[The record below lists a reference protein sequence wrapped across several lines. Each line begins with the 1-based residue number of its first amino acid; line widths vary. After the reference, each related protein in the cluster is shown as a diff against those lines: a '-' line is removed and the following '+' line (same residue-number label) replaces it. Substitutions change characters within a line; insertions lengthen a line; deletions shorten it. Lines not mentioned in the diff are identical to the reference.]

1 MATNAKMQAK
11 CLCNASAK
19 QEMFSLKQ
27 ALAAVK
33 NAYDAK
39 ADGVREYIT
48 DTLGIGAKRLKDLQ
62 WTGLQEY
69 AKAGKTGRYSTWAVL
84 NALPKWYAA
93 VGGNLEK
100 EAVLLAASRKANAAK
115 KAAKAKDEKAA

>member
-11 CLCNASAK
+11 VLCNASAK
-19 QEMFSLKQ
+19 MEMFSLKQ

-39 ADGVREYIT
+39 AEGVREYIT

-62 WTGLQEY
+62 WTDLQEY
-69 AKAGKTGRYSTWAVL
+69 AKAGKTGRYSTWGVL
-84 NALPKWYAA
+84 NALPKWYAV
-93 VGGNLEK
+93 VGAEQEK
-100 EAVLLAASRKANAAK
+100 KAVLLAASRKANKAR
-115 KAAKAKDEKAA
+115 KAAKGVEHAA